1 MKSLQLRG
9 RLIRVGIVLALCA
22 GVVREAPVTPIYAA
36 TTDSIREKENKIS
49 QEKKERDNLKNSLKG
64 LKDLKQKLESS
75 KADINSKIKDI
86 DAELTKMQETLDEL
100 EKKISEKE
108 EEIAKTKK
116 ELEESQARQ
125 EAQYESMKKRIRF
138 MYERG
143 DVYMLEMVLEADN
156 YSDMLNKAEYIKE
169 LSEYDQNK
177 LAEYIETTELVKAT
191 KETLEEEQATL
202 EEAKAVAEQDRKDM
216 EAALEIKRG
225 ELAAVNGDIKDKDS
239 AIAAYEAQIAEENAT
254 IAALEKAVA
263 QEKAALNTPK
273 RSYDGGMF
281 TWPCP
286 GYTRISDDYGMRMH
300 PTLGIQKMH
309 NGVDLAA
316 PTGSSILAAYNG
328 TVIAAAYSS
337 SMGNYVMIDHGDGLY
352 TVYMH
357 ASALYVSAGQNVT
370 AGQNIAAVGSTG
382 RSTGPH
388 LHFGV
393 RLNGGYV
400 SPWNYLK

>member
-273 RSYDGGMF
+273 RTYDGGMF

-286 GYTRISDDYGMRMH
+286 GYTRISDNFGMRMH

-328 TVIAAAYSS
+328 TVVAAAYSS

-357 ASALYVSAGQNVT
+357 ASALYVSSGQSVT